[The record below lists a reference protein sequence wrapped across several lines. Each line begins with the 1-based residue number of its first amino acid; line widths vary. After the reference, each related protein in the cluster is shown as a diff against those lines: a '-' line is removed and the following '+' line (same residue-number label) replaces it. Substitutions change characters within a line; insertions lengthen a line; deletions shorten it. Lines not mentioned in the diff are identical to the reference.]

1 MQKAVIWH
9 IIGAILWVSGL
20 NWGIWTIVLTQS
32 ESPFFFT
39 FDSSEAYGAD
49 ASDFTPLLAV
59 AIILSILIGV
69 GLHIVGAN
77 ISRDAIIDLDLA
89 SKRQETEDK
98 ELQELRE
105 RLDRV
110 EKEMDKPDTS

>member
-1 MQKAVIWH
+1 MLYSGYRVL
-9 IIGAILWVSGL
+9 IGEFGQLFWPRASRR
-20 NWGIWTIVLTQS
+20 
-32 ESPFFFT
+32 FFFT